1 MNKYKKFAVKHG
13 KKVGAAALTAVK
25 QTASTFGPGKKIKV
39 AYKAGQIAGKT
50 ITKANKVITSPT
62 TKKVVKKFN
71 KVVGTGLDAATV
83 GGVLGLSATY
93 SAIGKAINVGTKIS
107 KPVVKIATKKLQNV
121 YKQPKSIENV
131 INVAKGNVKLMKSDV
146 KGFSIQ
152 AGKFSKSLI
161 NKVKSKIKK

>member
-39 AYKAGQIAGKT
+39 AYKAGQIVGKT
-50 ITKANKVITSPT
+50 ITKA
-62 TKKVVKKFN
+62 
-71 KVVGTGLDAATV
+71 
-83 GGVLGLSATY
+83 
-93 SAIGKAINVGTKIS
+93 

>member
-50 ITKANKVITSPT
+50 ITKAN
-62 TKKVVKKFN
+62 
-71 KVVGTGLDAATV
+71 
-83 GGVLGLSATY
+83 

-121 YKQPKSIENV
+121 YKQPTSIENV

>member
-62 TKKVVKKFN
+62 TKKG
-71 KVVGTGLDAATV
+71 KVVGTNAATV
-83 GGVLGLSATY
+83 VLGL
-93 SAIGKAINVGTKIS
+93 
-107 KPVVKIATKKLQNV
+107 KLFSYRQ
-121 YKQPKSIENV
+121 
-131 INVAKGNVKLMKSDV
+131 GNKCR
-146 KGFSIQ
+146 
-152 AGKFSKSLI
+152 
-161 NKVKSKIKK
+161 NKDF